1 MTYST
6 AKAVCN
12 VCGRTT
18 TAIGRLFHQDSC
30 RERATARI
38 YKRRHWSILLLFES
52 KGKLP
57 TTITLEKLKRLVA
70 KSSSKKLRMMKPFGC
85 PTSAVYR
92 PN

>member
-1 MTYST
+1 MIYST

-38 YKRRHWSILLLFES
+38 YKRRHWSILENPKVEAS
-52 KGKLP
+52 NNNNTGK
-57 TTITLEKLKRLVA
+57 IEEIFKCFRC
-70 KSSSKKLRMMKPFGC
+70 KSTSSG
-85 PTSAVYR
+85 
-92 PN
+92 